1 MIKIYI
7 IFTLLAIITELLSMR
22 NIKKLHEIFKEKG
35 YEVGTF
41 KFFSIIEFIKCFIPI
56 YHIFLSIMNIM
67 LIFLNNETLEYVVN
81 NMEKEEKIK

>member
-41 KFFSIIEFIKCFIPI
+41 KFFSIIEFIRCFIPI
-56 YHIFLSIMNIM
+56 YHIRIGIMNIAV
-67 LIFLNNETLEYVVN
+67 IFLNYESLEYIVN
-81 NMEKEEKIK
+81 NMEKEEKFK